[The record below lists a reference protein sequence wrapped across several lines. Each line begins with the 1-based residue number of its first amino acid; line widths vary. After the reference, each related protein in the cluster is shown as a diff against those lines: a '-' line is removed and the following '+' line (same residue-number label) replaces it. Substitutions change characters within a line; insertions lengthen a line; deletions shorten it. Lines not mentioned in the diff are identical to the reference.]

1 MLVDGRHD
9 RNVMM
14 VRQARRNTTGKL
26 MKHFVYNAQV
36 HSTPLQCPLVLG
48 EGSHEGKQCG
58 GGMFFGVLLPFFRR
72 SSSLLSAMKPRY
84 GPYTR
89 LRYFTQREQLPVGE
103 TSGGK
108 PLASEVLT
116 AQLADTKHWTSYFV
130 PYRSVVNDQFGWS
143 HFNWT
148 VPGGVDGGDDRNYHV
163 LRIGC
168 YPYIKY
174 HCSTRPYHQ
183 GLPAEDKV
191 FRWLK
196 AANLG
201 LPTLAYGL
209 GASMLIKHHKDVTL
223 SHGRVVRI
231 FFLYEEDIDSQH

>member
-1 MLVDGRHD
+1 
-9 RNVMM
+9 
-14 VRQARRNTTGKL
+14 
-26 MKHFVYNAQV
+26 
-36 HSTPLQCPLVLG
+36 
-48 EGSHEGKQCG
+48 
-58 GGMFFGVLLPFFRR
+58 
-72 SSSLLSAMKPRY
+72 MKPRF

-89 LRYFTQREQLPVGE
+89 LRYFLNNKQLPVSK
-103 TSGGK
+103 TRSGK

-116 AQLADTKHWTSYFV
+116 AHLLDTKHWTSYFV

-143 HFNWT
+143 HFNWN
-148 VPGGVDGGDDRNYHV
+148 VSRVDGGHDNYHV

-174 HCSTRPYHQ
+174 HCSPRPYHEA
-183 GLPAEDKV
+183 LMTEDKV

-223 SHGRVVRI
+223 SYDRVVRI
-231 FFLYEEDIDSQH
+231 FFLYQEDIDSQH